1 MVFIGQWK
9 IMTSQPTVARL
20 GWDFMTPVWAG
31 LTTASAGMRRC
42 HWDHSRI
49 FGCYLCST
57 NSRSLSWVALAAGCF
72 DVCCGW
78 TSHLWICTYHM
89 CLYIRIFVYIY
100 HLIYGSVHNGF
111 YLLYYIT
118 LIYIVLYYI
127 ILYYIILYYI
137 ILYYIVF
144 YYIVL
149 YYIVLYCNILYC
161 IIFNIILHYIKYY
174 NLIYHT
180 ILYYIKYYV
189 ILYHIKYYI
198 VLCYITLYIQIHYRH
213 IIHMYI
219 HVNSHLHRIRWHIT
233 SHMQKGCI
241 GAPKTELLDSL
252 WNVKWGVVDSPVW
265 LIKQVIQSVFFL
277 MNCNN

>member
-89 CLYIRIFVYIY
+89 CLYIRIFVYVYIY
-100 HLIYGSVHNGF
+100 ISSHLWICTQWFV
-111 YLLYYIT
+111 LTILYYIN
-118 LIYIVLYYI
+118 LYCIVLYYIVLYYIVLYYIVLYYI
-127 ILYYIILYYI
+127 ILYYIIY
-137 ILYYIVF
+137 
-144 YYIVL
+144 
-149 YYIVLYCNILYC
+149 
-161 IIFNIILHYIKYY
+161 
-174 NLIYHT
+174 
-180 ILYYIKYYV
+180 
-189 ILYHIKYYI
+189 
-198 VLCYITLYIQIHYRH
+198 
-213 IIHMYI
+213 MYI
-219 HVNSHLHRIRWHIT
+219 YEDNRLQRV
-233 SHMQKGCI
+233 MMCGCI
-241 GAPKTELLDSL
+241 FCGSNLGHSWDHLS
-252 WNVKWGVVDSPVW
+252 KWEISPTWGHFGICHSWMDMGVSFNGLPNSWMVYK
-265 LIKQVIQSVFFL
+265 L
-277 MNCNN
+277 